1 MQIKKERRMN
11 HKAAPKENEKE
22 FLSYIIS
29 HSKRKRYRAEEIWPN
44 GRENGAGTS
53 PLFPS

>member
-11 HKAAPKENEKE
+11 HQAALKENEKE

-29 HSKRKRYRAEEIWPN
+29 HSKRKRYRAVEK
-44 GRENGAGTS
+44 RERKRGGDKPFLS
-53 PLFPS
+53 

>member
-11 HKAAPKENEKE
+11 HQAALKENEKE

-29 HSKRKRYRAEEIWPN
+29 HSKRKRYRAGEIWPN
-44 GRENGAGTS
+44 GKENGAGTS
-53 PLFPS
+53 PFFPS